1 LLAAATLSG
10 QQKVVWSAQE
20 QPIVDRVFKLRKVP
34 DSERSTATRELA
46 LQIRQLPLTT
56 NKLTLATALASLSTE
71 GDYGRETLQEVATT
85 LDLALKEQP
94 HPEQYMELAQLVKY
108 EHVTVPPNPQLEA
121 AVSKLEEADQVR
133 QNADFALPDLNGKT
147 WELKKLQG
155 KVVLVNFWATWC
167 PPCRKEMP
175 DMEALYQRF
184 KDQGLVILGISDEDA
199 SKVSAYIA
207 AHKVGY
213 PILLDAGRTVN
224 TLFQI
229 EGIPKSF
236 IYDRQGKLVAEA
248 IDMRTEAQFL
258 ELLHQAGIN

>member
-1 LLAAATLSG
+1 LLAAATLCG

-34 DSERSTATRELA
+34 DSERSAVTRDLA

-85 LDLALKEQP
+85 LALALKEQP

-108 EHVTVPPNPQLEA
+108 EHVTVPPDPQLQA
-121 AVSKLEEADQVR
+121 AISKLEEADRVR

-167 PPCRKEMP
+167 PPCRKELP
-175 DMEALYQRF
+175 DLEAIYQRF
-184 KDQGLVILGISDEDA
+184 GPQGFVVLAISDEEA
-199 SKVSAYIA
+199 AKVKPFVAQQ
-207 AHKVGY
+207 KLTY
-213 PILLDAGRTVN
+213 PILLDQGRKVN
-224 TLFQI
+224 DLFEVQ
-229 EGIPKSF
+229 GIPKTF
-236 IYDRQGKLVAEA
+236 VYNREGKLIAES
-248 IDMRTEAQFL
+248 IDMRTQRQFL
-258 ELLHQAGIN
+258 EMLKLAGLE